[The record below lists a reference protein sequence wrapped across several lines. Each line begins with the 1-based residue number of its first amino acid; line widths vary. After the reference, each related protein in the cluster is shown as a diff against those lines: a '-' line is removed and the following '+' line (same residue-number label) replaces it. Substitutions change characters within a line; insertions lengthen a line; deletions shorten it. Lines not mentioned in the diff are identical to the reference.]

1 MVMPFGGRVGDGF
14 LPPSSRGQALSG
26 DNGGEGAYEG
36 RPYGDAGG
44 NREGSVIGGEIPR
57 LGFAAFG
64 MTMALGKPPKEM
76 KMDSV

>member
-26 DNGGEGAYEG
+26 NNGGEGAYER

-44 NREGSVIGGEIPR
+44 R
-57 LGFAAFG
+57 GFATAARF
-64 MTMALGKPPKEM
+64 LGSASLRSE
-76 KMDSV
+76 